1 MTNNTTLDGFTLHFV
16 KLTPQKS
23 KPTLSISTFTHQTQP
38 SFLPSFMFR
47 LTSGDLAGFKL
58 LFSMAV
64 MYGVFSMVA
73 YYVMHMKF
81 ITPLPIDAP
90 LDRFSE
96 ARAIQ
101 HIRVLAHE
109 IDGRQVGRQGL
120 DDAAKYIRKQLEM
133 LKDRAGSNVRIEIED
148 NIVNGSFNMMFLG
161 HSLSLGYR
169 NHTNIVMRVSSLES
183 KDSDPSVLVNGHY
196 DSPPGSPG
204 AGDCGS
210 CVGRLHLLIL
220 FLLLSIFILNISC
233 KFHQSSSLAASILE
247 VARLTIDS
255 GWAPP
260 KPLIFLFNGAEEL
273 FMLGSHGFIT
283 THKWRNTI
291 GAFINL
297 EASGTGGLGF
307 CILLPFTSSQAF
319 EIADRV
325 CQSGPGSW
333 PSQLYAQSAVY
344 PMGSSAAQDIFSIVP
359 GDTDYRIFATDF
371 GSIPGLDII
380 FLQGGYFYHTSADTV
395 ERILP
400 GSIQARGDNLFSLLK
415 AFTNSSKLE
424 NAHDRGLNRG
434 SSTSD
439 DGQPMFFDYL
449 SLFMVFYTRSQGLVF
464 QSIPVAIFL
473 LVPFFLRL
481 SSGGLLCSFA
491 ALFDFIKGT
500 LFHFIGFLLAVIFP
514 VAFSILRLL
523 FAGQSM
529 NWYAHP
535 YLAYMMFVPCSL
547 AGMLIPLYWNFFPLS
562 QAGYLLKSSKEE
574 LVDQARFW
582 GAFGLYAFISMAYFF
597 AGLSGGFWTL
607 SIAAFMLPAW
617 ISYNISVKYYGRES
631 LKPAACFLL
640 PLLPCLLH
648 SVYFSGHSGHFLLEK
663 LGMAGSLP
671 LPHGYYIPDVLVAAT
686 IGAFTSVCVGPI
698 LPVTG
703 RWLARSSIM
712 QFLLHTSV
720 IALALT
726 SQFFPYSIDAPKR
739 VVIQHTVV
747 TSGGGKIDDISY
759 GLSVVDS
766 NALPFLFKHA
776 PEVAKELNVDS
787 EFSFETANQSNR
799 EEWMA
804 IYPLSSLFSRSLKF
818 PARRDEISKNYKFFP
833 HISTTKQET
842 TSVDGS
848 RRVHL
853 EFSLGSLKEIW
864 VAVLNITGPISGWS
878 FADGILPGPES
889 VKGGPPSYICR
900 LSGVAQENWTFW
912 LEANSS
918 EAIHIDV
925 GVVEQYLMESTKK
938 LKDSFPEWVDVT
950 AYSSFLSTYNF

>member
-1 MTNNTTLDGFTLHFV
+1 
-16 KLTPQKS
+16 
-23 KPTLSISTFTHQTQP
+23 
-38 SFLPSFMFR
+38 MFR
-47 LTSGDLAGFKL
+47 LSSGDVAGFKL
-58 LFSMAV
+58 LFSIAI
-64 MYGVFSMVA
+64 MYGIMSMVA

-96 ARAIQ
+96 ARAIE

-120 DDAAKYIRKQLEM
+120 HDAAKYIRMQLEI
-133 LKDRAGSNVRIEIED
+133 LKDRAGSDVRIEIEE

-183 KDSDPSVLVNGHY
+183 KDTDPSVLLNGHY

-210 CVGRLHLLIL
+210 CV
-220 FLLLSIFILNISC
+220 
-233 KFHQSSSLAASILE
+233 ASILE

-297 EASGTGGLGF
+297 EASGTGGL
-307 CILLPFTSSQAF
+307 
-319 EIADRV
+319 DRV

-333 PSQLYAQSAVY
+333 PSQVYAQSAVY
-344 PMGSSAAQDIFSIVP
+344 PMGNSAAQDIFAFVP
-359 GDTDYRIFATDF
+359 GDTDYRMFATDF
-371 GSIPGLDII
+371 GSVPGLDII
-380 FLQGGYFYHTSADTV
+380 FLHGGYFYHTSTDTV
-395 ERILP
+395 ERLLP
-400 GSIQARGDNLFSLLK
+400 GSIQARGDNLFNLLK

-434 SSTSD
+434 SGTSD

-449 SLFMVFYTRSQGLVF
+449 SLFMVYYSRRQGLVF
-464 QSIPVAIFL
+464 HSIPVAIFL

-481 SSGGLLCSFA
+481 SKYGLLCSFA

-500 LFHFIGFLLAVIFP
+500 LFHVIGVIFAVIFP
-514 VAFSILRLL
+514 VVFSILRLL
-523 FAGQSM
+523 FSGQSM
-529 NWYAHP
+529 NWFARP

-547 AGMLIPLYWNFFPLS
+547 AGMLIPRIYWNSFPLS
-562 QAGYLLKSSKEE
+562 EAGYHPKSSKEE

-582 GAFGLYAFISMAYFF
+582 GAFGLYAFISMAYFY
-597 AGLSGGFWTL
+597 AGLSGGFLTL
-607 SIAAFMLPAW
+607 SLAAFMLPAW
-617 ISYNISVKYYGRES
+617 ISFHLSVKYYGHES
-631 LKPAACFLL
+631 LKSAACFLL

-648 SVYFSGHSGHFLLEK
+648 SVYFSGHSAQFLIEK

-671 LPHGYYIPDVLVAAT
+671 LPHGYFIPDVLVAAT

-703 RWLARSSIM
+703 HWLARSSIM

-726 SQFFPYSIDAPKR
+726 SQFFPYSTDAPKR
-739 VVIQHTVV
+739 VVIQHTVF
-747 TSGGGKIDDISY
+747 TSDGGKIDDTRY
-759 GLSVVDS
+759 DMSVVDS

-787 EFSFETANQSNR
+787 EYSFDTANQSSR
-799 EEWMA
+799 EAWMA
-804 IYPLSSLFSRSLKF
+804 IYPLSSLFSISLNF
-818 PARRDEISKNYKFFP
+818 PARRDEISKHYKYFP
-833 HISTTKQET
+833 IISSTKQET

-848 RRVHL
+848 RRIYL
-853 EFSLGSLKEIW
+853 EFSLGSLKEVW

-878 FADGILPGPES
+878 FADGTLPAPEI

-912 LEANSS
+912 LETNSPG
-918 EAIHIDV
+918 AIHIEV
-925 GVVEQYLMESTKK
+925 GVVEQYLMESMKK
-938 LKDSFPEWVDVT
+938 LKDSVPKWVDVT

>member
-1 MTNNTTLDGFTLHFV
+1 
-16 KLTPQKS
+16 
-23 KPTLSISTFTHQTQP
+23 
-38 SFLPSFMFR
+38 MFR
-47 LTSGDLAGFKL
+47 LSSGDVAGFKL
-58 LFSMAV
+58 LFSIAI
-64 MYGVFSMVA
+64 MYGIMSMVA

-96 ARAIQ
+96 ARAIE

-120 DDAAKYIRKQLEM
+120 HDAAKYIRMQLEI
-133 LKDRAGSNVRIEIED
+133 LKDRAGSDVRIEIEE

-183 KDSDPSVLVNGHY
+183 KDTDPSVLLNGHY

-210 CVGRLHLLIL
+210 CV
-220 FLLLSIFILNISC
+220 
-233 KFHQSSSLAASILE
+233 ASILE

-297 EASGTGGLGF
+297 EASGTGGL
-307 CILLPFTSSQAF
+307 
-319 EIADRV
+319 DRV

-333 PSQLYAQSAVY
+333 PSQVYAQSAVY
-344 PMGSSAAQDIFSIVP
+344 PMGNSAAQDIFAFVP
-359 GDTDYRIFATDF
+359 GDTDYRMFATDF
-371 GSIPGLDII
+371 GSVPGLDII
-380 FLQGGYFYHTSADTV
+380 FLHGGYFYHTSTDTV
-395 ERILP
+395 ERLLP
-400 GSIQARGDNLFSLLK
+400 GSIQARGDNLFNLLK

-434 SSTSD
+434 SGTSD

-449 SLFMVFYTRSQGLVF
+449 SLFMVYYSRRQGLVF
-464 QSIPVAIFL
+464 HSIPVAIFL

-481 SSGGLLCSFA
+481 SKYGLLCSFA

-500 LFHFIGFLLAVIFP
+500 LFHVIGVIFAVIFP
-514 VAFSILRLL
+514 VVFSILR
-523 FAGQSM
+523 FAR
-529 NWYAHP
+529 P

-547 AGMLIPLYWNFFPLS
+547 AGMLIPRIYWNSFPLS
-562 QAGYLLKSSKEE
+562 EAGYHPKSSKEE

-582 GAFGLYAFISMAYFF
+582 GAFGLYAFISMAYFY
-597 AGLSGGFWTL
+597 AGLSGGFLTL
-607 SIAAFMLPAW
+607 SLAAFMLPAW
-617 ISYNISVKYYGRES
+617 ISFHLSVKYYGHES
-631 LKPAACFLL
+631 LKSAACFLL

-648 SVYFSGHSGHFLLEK
+648 SVYFSGHSAQFLIEK

-671 LPHGYYIPDVLVAAT
+671 LPHGYFIPDVLVAAT

-703 RWLARSSIM
+703 HWLARSSIM

-726 SQFFPYSIDAPKR
+726 SQFFPYSTDAPKR
-739 VVIQHTVV
+739 VVIQHTVF
-747 TSGGGKIDDISY
+747 TSDGGKIDDTRY
-759 GLSVVDS
+759 DMSVVDS

-787 EFSFETANQSNR
+787 EYSFDTANQSSR
-799 EEWMA
+799 EAWMMK
-804 IYPLSSLFSRSLKF
+804 SRSITILSKRLPQSMV
-818 PARRDEISKNYKFFP
+818 PAEFTWNFHWAPEI
-833 HISTTKQET
+833 
-842 TSVDGS
+842 
-848 RRVHL
+848 
-853 EFSLGSLKEIW
+853 
-864 VAVLNITGPISGWS
+864 
-878 FADGILPGPES
+878 

-912 LEANSS
+912 LETNSPG
-918 EAIHIDV
+918 AIHIEV
-925 GVVEQYLMESTKK
+925 GVVEQYLMESMKK
-938 LKDSFPEWVDVT
+938 LKDSVPKWVDVT

>member
-1 MTNNTTLDGFTLHFV
+1 
-16 KLTPQKS
+16 
-23 KPTLSISTFTHQTQP
+23 
-38 SFLPSFMFR
+38 
-47 LTSGDLAGFKL
+47 
-58 LFSMAV
+58 MAI
-64 MYGVFSMVA
+64 MYGVLSMVA
-73 YYVMHMKF
+73 YYVTHLKF
-81 ITPLPIDAP
+81 ITPLSIDAP

-96 ARAIQ
+96 ARAIE

-109 IDGRQVGRQGL
+109 IDGRQEGRQGL
-120 DDAAKYIRKQLEM
+120 HDAAKYIRTQLEM
-133 LKDRAGSNVRIEIED
+133 LKDRAGSNVRIEIEE

-183 KDSDPSVLVNGHY
+183 KDGDPAILLNGHF

-204 AGDCGS
+204 ASDCGS
-210 CVGRLHLLIL
+210 CV
-220 FLLLSIFILNISC
+220 
-233 KFHQSSSLAASILE
+233 ASILE

-297 EASGTGGLGF
+297 EASGTGGLD
-307 CILLPFTSSQAF
+307 L
-319 EIADRV
+319 V

-333 PSQLYAQSAVY
+333 PSQVYAQSAVH
-344 PMGSSAAQDIFSIVP
+344 PMGNSAAQDIFAFVP
-359 GDTDYRIFATDF
+359 GDTDYRMFATDF

-380 FLQGGYFYHTSADTV
+380 FLHGGYFYHTSTDTV
-395 ERILP
+395 ERLLP

-434 SSTSD
+434 SGVGSHD
-439 DGQPMFFDYL
+439 EQPMFFDYL
-449 SLFMVFYTRSQGLVF
+449 SWFFVYYSRRQGLVF
-464 QSIPVAIFL
+464 HSIPVAIFL
-473 LVPFFLRL
+473 LTPFFLRF
-481 SSGGLLCSFA
+481 SKFGLLCSFA
-491 ALFDFIKGT
+491 ALFDFIKGIF
-500 LFHFIGFLLAVIFP
+500 FHVIGVIFAVILP
-514 VAFSILRLL
+514 IIFSISRLL
-523 FAGQSM
+523 FSGQSM
-529 NWYAHP
+529 NWFARP

-547 AGMLIPLYWNFFPLS
+547 AGMLIPTIYWNFFPLS

-574 LVDQARFW
+574 LADQARFW

-597 AGLSGGFWTL
+597 AGLSGGFLTL
-607 SIAAFMLPAW
+607 SLAAFMLPAW
-617 ISYNISVKYYGRES
+617 IFFHLSVKHYGRES
-631 LKPAACFLL
+631 LMSAACFLL
-640 PLLPCLLH
+640 PSLPCLLH
-648 SVYFSGHSGHFLLEK
+648 SVYFSGFLAQFLIEK
-663 LGMAGSLP
+663 MGMMGSLP
-671 LPHGYYIPDVLVAAT
+671 LPHGYFIPDVIVAAT
-686 IGAFTSVCVGPI
+686 IGAVTGVCVGPI

-703 RWLARSSIM
+703 HWLARSSIM

-726 SQFFPYSIDAPKR
+726 SQFFPYSTDAPKR
-739 VVIQHTVV
+739 VVLQHTVV
-747 TSGGGKIDDISY
+747 TSDAWQIDDTSY
-759 GLSVVDS
+759 ALSVLDS

-787 EFSFETANQSNR
+787 DFSFDTANQSSR
-799 EEWMA
+799 EAWMA
-804 IYPLSSLFSRSLKF
+804 IYPLSSLFSRSLNF
-818 PARRDEISKNYKFFP
+818 PARRDEISKHYKYFP
-833 HISTTKQET
+833 IISSTKQET

-848 RRVHL
+848 RRIYL
-853 EFSLGSLKEIW
+853 EFSLGSLKEVW

-878 FADGILPGPES
+878 FADGTLPAPEI

-912 LEANSS
+912 LETNSS
-918 EAIHIDV
+918 GAIHIDV
-925 GVVEQYLMESTKK
+925 GVVEQYLMESMKK
-938 LKDSFPEWVDVT
+938 LKDSFPTWVDVI
-950 AYSSFLSTYNF
+950 AFSSFLSTYNF